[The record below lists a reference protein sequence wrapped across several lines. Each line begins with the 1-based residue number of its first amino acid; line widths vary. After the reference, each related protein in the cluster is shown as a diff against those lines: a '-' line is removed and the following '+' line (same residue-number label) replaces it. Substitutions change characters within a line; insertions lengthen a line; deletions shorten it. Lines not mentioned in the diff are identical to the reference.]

1 MTSTIRLSTVR
12 GETFSGAVATLA
24 EMVWLEIVGWVGSL
38 LVIVSLTQARVLRF
52 RVLNLAGAVIA
63 TAYNAIVG
71 IWPFAVMN
79 GVIAVID
86 VYWLVRLH
94 RERHDAQVYGVL
106 EVPADDSVLRHLLDT
121 HAPDIARFH
130 PAFVAADPAPS
141 ARRSSWSAATSWSGA
156 VVVRSAGD
164 GVGRVDLD
172 YVTPRYRDFTPGE
185 FVYRDSGVFAAHGF
199 RRLVVGG
206 SPAPESRAYLERV
219 GFRSTAD
226 GWEREVPTAA

>member
-1 MTSTIRLSTVR
+1 
-12 GETFSGAVATLA
+12 
-24 EMVWLEIVGWVGSL
+24 MVWLEIVGWVGSL

-52 RVLNLAGAVIA
+52 RVLNLAGAVFA

-79 GVIAVID
+79 GVIAIID
-86 VYWLVRLH
+86 VYWLFRLH
-94 RERHDAQVYGVL
+94 RERHDEQVYGVL
-106 EVPADDSVLRHLLDT
+106 EVRADDAVLRHLLDA
-121 HAPDIARFH
+121 HARDIARFH
-130 PAFVAADPAPS
+130 PAFAATDRTDPVA
-141 ARRSSWSAATSWSGA
+141 SAAFVVVRGDELVGA

-206 SPAPESRAYLERV
+206 SPAPEARAYLERV

-226 GWEREVPTAA
+226 GWEREVAAVA

>member
-1 MTSTIRLSTVR
+1 
-12 GETFSGAVATLA
+12 
-24 EMVWLEIVGWVGSL
+24 MVWLEIVGWAGSL

-52 RVLNLAGAVIA
+52 RWLNLAGAVIA
-63 TAYNAIVG
+63 TVYNTIVG

-86 VYWLVRLH
+86 VYWLFRLH

-130 PAFVAADPAPS
+130 PAFVATDPVGDPASPAPAASPAS
-141 ARRSSWSAATSWSGA
+141 ASSVSSAAFVVVRGDELVGA

-206 SPAPESRAYLERV
+206 APAPESRAYLERV
-219 GFRSTAD
+219 GFRSTSD

>member
-1 MTSTIRLSTVR
+1 
-12 GETFSGAVATLA
+12 
-24 EMVWLEIVGWVGSL
+24 MVWLEIVGWVGSL

-52 RVLNLAGAVIA
+52 RVLNLVGAVIA

-94 RERHDAQVYGVL
+94 RERHDADVYAVL
-106 EVPADDSVLRHLLDT
+106 EVPADDAVLRHLLT
-121 HAPDIARFH
+121 SHASDIARFH
-130 PAFVAADPAPS
+130 PSFAVADPAPS
-141 ARRSSWSAATSWSGA
+141 AAFVVVRGDELVGA
-156 VVVRSAGD
+156 VVVRAAGD

-199 RRLVVGG
+199 RRLVVDGRG
-206 SPAPESRAYLERV
+206 PAEAHAYLERV
-219 GFRSTAD
+219 GFRSTTD
-226 GWEREVPTAA
+226 GWQREVAAAA

>member
-1 MTSTIRLSTVR
+1 MP
-12 GETFSGAVATLA
+12 
-24 EMVWLEIVGWVGSL
+24 WLEIVGWVGSL

-52 RVLNLAGAVIA
+52 RVLNLVGAVIA

-86 VYWLVRLH
+86 VYWLVRLQ
-94 RERHDAQVYGVL
+94 RERHDEQAYAVL
-106 EVPADDSVLRHLLDT
+106 EVPSDDSVLAHLVST
-121 HAPDIARFH
+121 HAADIARFH
-130 PAFVAADPAPS
+130 PAFTAADPAPS
-141 ARRSSWSAATSWSGA
+141 AAFVVVRGDELVGA
-156 VVVRSAGD
+156 VVVRSAGE
-164 GVGRVDLD
+164 GTGRVDLD

-199 RRLVVGG
+199 RRLVIGG

-219 GFRSTAD
+219 GFRSTDD
-226 GWEREVPTAA
+226 GWAREVAAAA

>member
-1 MTSTIRLSTVR
+1 
-12 GETFSGAVATLA
+12 
-24 EMVWLEIVGWVGSL
+24 MVWLEIVGWAGSL

-63 TAYNAIVG
+63 TVYNTIVG

-86 VYWLVRLH
+86 VYWLVRLL
-94 RERHDAQVYGVL
+94 RERHDEQVYGVL
-106 EVPADDSVLRHLLDT
+106 EVPADDAVLHHLLDT
-121 HAPDIARFH
+121 HAADIARFH
-130 PAFVAADPAPS
+130 PAFLVDDPAPS
-141 ARRSSWSAATSWSGA
+141 ASFVVVRGDELVGA
-156 VVVRSAGD
+156 VVVRSAGA

-185 FVYRDSGVFAAHGF
+185 FVYQDSGVFAAHGF

-206 SPAPESRAYLERV
+206 SPPTEARDYLARV
-219 GFRSTAD
+219 GFHQTAD
-226 GWEREVPTAA
+226 G

>member
-1 MTSTIRLSTVR
+1 
-12 GETFSGAVATLA
+12 
-24 EMVWLEIVGWVGSL
+24 MVWLEIVGWAGSL

-52 RVLNLAGAVIA
+52 RWLNLAGAVIA
-63 TAYNAIVG
+63 TAYNTIIE

-130 PAFVAADPAPS
+130 PGFVADSVGSAPS
-141 ARRSSWSAATSWSGA
+141 ASFVVVRGDELVGA

-199 RRLVVGG
+199 RRLVVGR
-206 SPAPESRAYLERV
+206 SAAPESSAYLERV
-219 GFRSTAD
+219 GFHATAD
-226 GWEREVPTAA
+226 GWEREVPTAAA

>member
-1 MTSTIRLSTVR
+1 
-12 GETFSGAVATLA
+12 
-24 EMVWLEIVGWVGSL
+24 MVWLEIVGWAGSL

-52 RVLNLAGAVIA
+52 RWLNLAGAVIA
-63 TAYNAIVG
+63 TAYNTIIG

-79 GVIAVID
+79 GVIAIID
-86 VYWLVRLH
+86 VYWLFRLH

-106 EVPADDSVLRHLLDT
+106 EVPADDTVLRHLLDT
-121 HAPDIARFH
+121 HASDIARFH
-130 PAFVAADPAPS
+130 PAFSAADPAE
-141 ARRSSWSAATSWSGA
+141 AVGSAAFVVVRGDELVGA

-219 GFRSTAD
+219 GFRATAH
-226 GWEREVPTAA
+226 GWEREVGAAA

>member
-1 MTSTIRLSTVR
+1 
-12 GETFSGAVATLA
+12 
-24 EMVWLEIVGWVGSL
+24 MVWLEIVGWVGSL

-63 TAYNAIVG
+63 TVYNAIVG

-86 VYWLVRLH
+86 VYWLVRLQ
-94 RERHDAQVYGVL
+94 RERHDEQVYGVL
-106 EVPADDSVLRHLLDT
+106 EVPSDDAVLHHLLAE

-130 PAFVAADPAPS
+130 PTFAPTDPAPS
-141 ARRSSWSAATSWSGA
+141 AAFVVVRGDELVGA
-156 VVVRSAGD
+156 VVVRSAGS

-199 RRLVVGG
+199 RRLVIGG
-206 SPAPESRAYLERV
+206 AAPAESRAYLTRV
-219 GFRSTAD
+219 GFRETAA
-226 GWEREVPTAA
+226 GWEREVAAAA